1 MGTFGARRC
10 RLSRRRR
17 AAVMLVFVRDPEPE
31 PSDGRGRFLW
41 LVMERRENTEPVS
54 WLILLAA
61 HPPGRGDRAPKEHDL
76 PQPSGG
82 PK

>member
-1 MGTFGARRC
+1 VAAIGARS
-10 RLSRRRR
+10 LSCWYS
-17 AAVMLVFVRDPEPE
+17 FVIHGRN

-41 LVMERRENTEPVS
+41 LATGRRENTEPVS
-54 WLILLAA
+54 SLILLAA
-61 HPPGRGDRAPKEHDL
+61 VLVAAIAPKAHDP